1 MSKNVTIEEADGHLG
16 DLIKLAE
23 QGEDVV
29 IVQNSQPKA
38 RLVAV
43 RGVAGARVFG
53 QYHGKIAVNADFDVP
68 LPDDF
73 WLGQSV

>member
-1 MSKNVTIEEADGHLG
+1 MSKNVTIEEANGHLG
-16 DLIKLAE
+16 ELIKLAE

-43 RGVAGARVFG
+43 RGAANARVFG
-53 QYHGKIAVNADFDVP
+53 QYHGKISVNSDFDAP

-73 WLGQSV
+73 WFGSST

>member
-38 RLVAV
+38 RLVPV
-43 RGVAGARVFG
+43 RSVTGARVFG
-53 QYHGKIAVNADFDVP
+53 QYHGKIAVKTDFDAP

-73 WLGQSV
+73 WLGQNA